1 MSEQEGAWHSVKCV
15 GGGLAVHKCNKEKAM
30 EYGATGGFSSQGSIE
45 CRVCGR
51 SFRRQNDLKRHKC
64 CD

>member
-30 EYGATGGFSSQGSIE
+30 EYGATGGASGPHWCLSG
-45 CRVCGR
+45 
-51 SFRRQNDLKRHKC
+51 KH
-64 CD
+64 